1 MEMFID
7 NFTPTAIYALV
18 VYFSCVQFM
27 PSIGTW
33 VDQKHRLYVQRKALL
48 IDNASVLGT
57 SGLLCLLV
65 VSTPSLGAYDQPP
78 VLDLG
83 FVVVFLGILFLGVA
97 GELMNQAQT
106 LAIEKDWVVVIAEE
120 IGSITSMNTWM
131 RRIDLSCKVL
141 APWAVGAI
149 ILSVG
154 NSRRMRIFY
163 GAAAVGL
170 WNAMAY
176 PMELM
181 LTTAVFYAFPALSEK
196 PHVHE
201 NGTKHSHLN
210 GHKDHSHFVH
220 RHVLLSSNGGGS
232 EVGSGG
238 NRGGGGGGGE
248 MMAHVQN
255 DTSSKELEH
264 KNIHEGH
271 WSDPHWHEQVG
282 SIEHSHV
289 DAHKGRIK
297 VDDASFTGNLVLDGE
312 GNTFFQAFSNGFR
325 LYVRHPV
332 FLGK

>member
-1 MEMFID
+1 MVITSWTEIAEYAICNDGDGIPRGFSQRWPRNVKI
-7 NFTPTAIYALV
+7 NFNST
-18 VYFSCVQFM
+18 
-27 PSIGTW
+27 
-33 VDQKHRLYVQRKALL
+33 LL
-48 IDNASVLGT
+48 
-57 SGLLCLLV
+57 
-65 VSTPSLGAYDQPP
+65 
-78 VLDLG
+78 
-83 FVVVFLGILFLGVA
+83 
-97 GELMNQAQT
+97 
-106 LAIEKDWVVVIAEE
+106 EKDWDTRFGKYIQTTGL
-120 IGSITSMNTWM
+120 IGFRNCTFIQPV
-131 RRIDLSCKVL
+131 DLK
-141 APWAVGAI
+141 
-149 ILSVG
+149 
-154 NSRRMRIFY
+154 
-163 GAAAVGL
+163 
-170 WNAMAY
+170 
-176 PMELM
+176 E
-181 LTTAVFYAFPALSEK
+181 
-196 PHVHE
+196 
-201 NGTKHSHLN
+201 
-210 GHKDHSHFVH
+210 DHSHFVH

-264 KNIHEGH
+264 KNVHEGH